1 MKALILA
8 AGYGKRML
16 PLTEKLPKP
25 LLEVRGKPLIV
36 HHIENLANAGIREM
50 VINLAHLGHKIEEAL
65 GDGSQ
70 FGVSIEYS
78 YEGEE
83 PLETGGGMTKALP
96 LLGEEIFLVVNGDI
110 FCDYDFTSLPTLGE
124 DLDAHLILVDTPDF
138 KTTGDFGLSVDGF
151 LCMEEPTDLTYAGIA
166 LYHPRILDGAIVE
179 KFSIVP
185 RLRDSVSGRRVRGTY
200 HSGEWSDV
208 GTPERLFA
216 LQ

>member
-25 LLEVRGKPLIV
+25 LLEVQGKPLIV
-36 HHIENLANAGIREM
+36 YHIENLANAGIREI
-50 VINLAHLGHKIEEAL
+50 VINVAHLGHKVEEAL

-70 FGVSIEYS
+70 FGVHIQYS
-78 YEGEE
+78 HEGEE

-96 LLGEEIFLVVNGDI
+96 LLGEEVFLVVNGDI
-110 FCDYDFTSLPTLGE
+110 YCDFDFSSLHQLEPNLE
-124 DLDAHLILVDTPDF
+124 AHLILVDTPDF
-138 KTTGDFGLSVDGF
+138 KTKGDFALDGDGF
-151 LCMEEPTDLTYAGIA
+151 LSMDEPTDFTYAGIA

-185 RLRDSVSGRRVRGTY
+185 RLRKSVSERRVQGTY
-200 HSGEWSDV
+200 HTGKWSDV

>member
-25 LLEVRGKPLIV
+25 LLEVRGTPLIV
-36 HHIENLANAGIREM
+36 YHIEEMAKIGITD
-50 VINLAHLGHKIEEAL
+50 VVVNLAHLGHKLEEAL

-70 FGVSIEYS
+70 FGVNIEYS
-78 YEGEE
+78 HEGEE

-96 LLGEEIFLVVNGDI
+96 LLGDDPFLLVNGDI
-110 FCDYDFTSLPTLGE
+110 FCDLECRSLTHLDEG
-124 DLDAHLILVDTPDF
+124 LDAHLILVDTPDF
-138 KTTGDFGLSVDGF
+138 KDKGDFALAKDGF
-151 LCMEEPTDLTYAGIA
+151 VSLDEPCDLTYAGIA
-166 LYHPRILDGAIVE
+166 LYHPRILDGAVVE

-185 RLRDSVSGRRVRGTY
+185 RLKKAISGQRVRGTY
-200 HSGEWSDV
+200 HGGQWSDV
-208 GTPERLFA
+208 GTPSRLEA

>member
-25 LLEVRGKPLIV
+25 LLEVRGKPLV
-36 HHIENLANAGIREM
+36 VYHIENLVRAGIEEI
-50 VINLAHLGHKIEEAL
+50 VVNLAHLGHKIEEAL

-70 FGVSIEYS
+70 FGARIEYS
-78 YEGEE
+78 HEGKE

-96 LLGEEIFLVVNGDI
+96 LLGEDPFLLVNGDI
-110 FCDYDFTSLPTLGE
+110 FCDFDFQNFANLKEGM
-124 DLDAHLILVDTPDF
+124 DAHLVLVDTPDF
-138 KTTGDFGLSVDGF
+138 KDTGDFTLDDDSFVS
-151 LCMEEPTDLTYAGIA
+151 LQEPCDLTYAGIA

-185 RLRDSVSGRRVRGTY
+185 RLKEAISAKKVIGTY
-200 HSGEWSDV
+200 HPGEWSDV
-208 GTPERLFA
+208 GTPDRLMA
-216 LQ
+216 IQ

>member
-25 LLEVRGKPLIV
+25 LLEVQGKPLIV
-36 HHIENLANAGIREM
+36 YHIENLANAGIREI
-50 VINLAHLGHKIEEAL
+50 VVNLAHLGHKIEEAL

-70 FGVSIEYS
+70 FGVSLQYS

-96 LLGEEIFLVVNGDI
+96 LLGEEVFLVVNGDI
-110 FCDYDFTSLPTLGE
+110 FCDYDFAFLPQLEE
-124 DLDAHLILVDTPDF
+124 DMDAHLIMVDTPEF
-138 KTTGDFGLSVDGF
+138 KDKGDFALNQKGF
-151 LCMEEPTDLTYAGIA
+151 LTMEEPTDLTYAGIA

-185 RLRDSVSGRRVRGTY
+185 RLRNSVSERRVRGTY
-200 HSGEWSDV
+200 HDGEWSDV